1 MTSKSPGIII
11 ENLEKKYKAKYILEK
26 LSITFKQGNIHIIT
40 GENGSGKSTLI
51 KCMMGLVHYQGKI
64 TLPYTK
70 IGYAPENYCLPE
82 HLTIYEFLY
91 SLGRLK
97 RANKKIISHYMDI
110 FHLKDYQDQ
119 LIRKLSHGMK
129 QKLNLL
135 QAMIHTPQ
143 VLFLD
148 EPFRGIDQ
156 EAKITLCELLNSIKK
171 DTVIV
176 ISSHIN
182 DYKLLKSKKIY
193 SIRAGNIW
201 PS

>member
-11 ENLEKKYKAKYILEK
+11 ENLNKKYRANYILEK
-26 LSITFKQGNIHIIT
+26 ISITFRQGKIHIIT

-51 KCMMGLVHYQGKI
+51 KCMMGLVHYQGQI

-97 RANKKIISHYMDI
+97 RANKKLITHYLEI
-110 FHLKDYQDQ
+110 FHLNEYQNQ
-119 LIRKLSHGMK
+119 VIRRLSHGMK

-135 QAMIHTPQ
+135 QAMIHLPQ

-156 EAKITLCELLNSIKK
+156 EAKETLCELLNTIRNN
-171 DTVIV
+171 TVIV

-193 SIRAGNIW
+193 SIKAGSIC